1 MSPSN
6 ALLSTFAVAGE
17 PNVRTRIRIDGRTVE
32 FGRVTYAKEGGLG
45 VNRYRSNNIAVEV
58 RYKVVSYRKFCSA
71 YTDAPTEGS
80 CSIGSVAATS
90 GVKKEMFSMVQVC
103 GC

>member
-6 ALLSTFAVAGE
+6 AVLSTFAVAGE

-32 FGRVTYAKEGGLG
+32 FGKASYAKEGGIG
-45 VNRYRSNNIAVEV
+45 VNRYWSNNIAVEV
-58 RYKVVSYRKFCSA
+58 RYKVVSYRQFCSA

-80 CSIGSVAATS
+80 CSIGTAAATR
-90 GVKKEMFSMVQVC
+90 GVEKEMFSMVQVC